1 MTSSSG
7 SITTRLRVS
16 FFIPASLAGPVGQ
29 GLSVARRVA
38 GKLST
43 MKALIPLLAVLLA
56 GCVSQ
61 KPAAFIPPPS
71 WNPEP
76 LAPRLD
82 PVAQAKELLRRRQAS
97 QAEAAATARQAYL
110 ASHPDLS
117 ARDREL
123 VQQGRYAIGWPSER
137 VVISIG
143 EPQRIS
149 QTVSAAGQV
158 ETWSYRSGSE
168 LLQFVN
174 GTLTTFHIQR

>member
-7 SITTRLRVS
+7 SMTTRLRVS

-61 KPAAFIPPPS
+61 KPAALIPPPS
-71 WNPEP
+71 QP

-110 ASHPDLS
+110 AAHPDLS

-123 VQQGRYAIGWPSER
+123 VQQGRYAIGWPSDR
-137 VVISIG
+137 VLASIG

-158 ETWSYRSGSE
+158 DIWSYRSGIE